1 VSQSGIKS
9 SKTHYL
15 SRRKGQSLVEV
26 CGALIVLIPLLLF
39 LIDGLF
45 VFLGA
50 SMNDSICR
58 DAARAAAAGPPSV
71 VDAIATPKGR
81 ALTVINHVYYSN
93 LPLKVRDTIDIKEN
107 VRDIPPNSQGG
118 FVDGEVT
125 VGTTVDIYPPFVLG
139 AGSAQIVLKSQHT
152 VPFTYVMPA
161 S

>member
-1 VSQSGIKS
+1 
-9 SKTHYL
+9 
-15 SRRKGQSLVEV
+15 
-26 CGALIVLIPLLLF
+26 
-39 LIDGLF
+39 
-45 VFLGA
+45 
-50 SMNDSICR
+50 
-58 DAARAAAAGPPSV
+58 
-71 VDAIATPKGR
+71 
-81 ALTVINHVYYSN
+81 
-93 LPLKVRDTIDIKEN
+93 VRDTIDIKEN